1 MVDHRFATKLDRILQ
16 GQVPLL
22 RFFTESAWSTRD
34 PDDTDNAD
42 FVAGNPQEMVMPEFV
57 EVLQRWAVP
66 QDKDWYA
73 YKFNEPYAQA
83 AAATALRDRRGVP
96 FEDDDIFLT
105 DGAFAGLNI
114 TIGTVTDPGDEVV
127 FTSPPWFFYEAL
139 IVAHSAAPVRVK
151 VKQPSWDLDIDA
163 IADTITDRTR
173 AIIVNSPNNPT
184 GRIYP
189 ADQLR
194 ELAKVLTEAS
204 ERNGRPIYLV
214 SDEAYWRI
222 VFDDREYVS
231 PTDFY
236 PWSFLI
242 YTYGKTLL
250 TPGQRLG
257 YIALPPTMPDREAMR
272 EALMIAQL
280 TIGGNGVPNAV
291 LQRALGDLE
300 ELSVDVKALQRRRD
314 RMVESLQASGYDV
327 HTPEGTFYLLPRS
340 PIEDDVAFTEQLAKD
355 KVFILPGALVEMPG
369 WFRISITGNDDMV
382 ERALPIFERAAKSAR

>member
-1 MVDHRFATKLDRILQ
+1 MVEHRFATKLDRILQ

-34 PDDTDNAD
+34 PADPDNAD

-57 EVLQRWAVP
+57 EALQKWAVP
-66 QDKDWYA
+66 KDKDWYA
-73 YKFNEPYAQA
+73 YKFNEPYARA
-83 AAATALRDRRGVP
+83 AAAAALRDRRGVP

-114 TIGTVTDPGDEVV
+114 TVSTVTDPGDEVV

-139 IVAHSAAPVRVK
+139 IIGHGATPVRVR
-151 VKQPSWDLDIDA
+151 VKQQSWDLDIDA
-163 IADTITDRTR
+163 IAGAITDRTR
-173 AIIVNSPNNPT
+173 AIIINSPNNPT

-189 ADQLR
+189 AEQLK
-194 ELAKVLTEAS
+194 ELARVLTEAS
-204 ERNGRPIYLV
+204 ERNGRPIYLI

-222 VFDDREYVS
+222 VFDDREYLS

-257 YIALPPTMPDREAMR
+257 YIALPPTMPGRETMR
-272 EALMIAQL
+272 QALMIAQL
-280 TIGGNGVPNAV
+280 TIGGHGVPNAV
-291 LQRALGDLE
+291 LLRALADLE
-300 ELSVDVKALQRRRD
+300 KLSVDVKALQRRRD
-314 RMVESLQASGYDV
+314 RMVESLRASGYDV

-382 ERALPIFERAAKSAR
+382 ERALPVFERAAKASR